1 MKLSHL
7 CNGSHSSDR
16 SYTPQPSRT
25 SSVPLSLACTTLVC
39 LALHADVITDW
50 NLITVSATKTGGL
63 NSNLGSRI
71 GAIEAL
77 AVYDAVNSV
86 LQTGSPYHYAT
97 PATLPAS
104 PEAAAAQ
111 AAHDVLLSTF
121 PSQKTAL
128 DSSLAA
134 TLATLPD
141 GPAKDN
147 GRAAGAAAAN
157 DIIAL
162 RASDGSSPNVT
173 YPGPASPGVGD
184 WRPTPGATA
193 GTFPPGINQQWG
205 SVKPFLLPSAD
216 VFRPQ
221 PPPAPGS
228 DAYQQALAEVQAIG
242 SVSNLVRTTD
252 QTHIAQ
258 FYKQDAELTVNEA
271 ARQLALAH
279 ALTVG
284 ESALL
289 FALVDVAVADAR
301 IAIWDAKY
309 TFKFWRPITALNANP
324 DGSVTNDYSAW
335 QPLIVTPSHPSYP
348 SGHSG
353 TVNAGFEVLKDFF
366 GNRQTVYLHTTT
378 AGEPPRLIQSLSQ
391 GESENGLSRIYG
403 GIHFNFDNI
412 QGQSVGTQVA
422 AFVLAHGPHFLRS
435 TATNPATL
443 NVELY
448 PGLSLTGLFGH
459 SYRIDY
465 AEKLSPTN
473 WNVFLYITA
482 PAGSSSLIFDAQTP
496 GSSNRFYRAVEV
508 SN

>member
-1 MKLSHL
+1 MKLPHL
-7 CNGSHSSDR
+7 SNWSHSSHR
-16 SYTPQPSRT
+16 SYLSH
-25 SSVPLSLACTTLVC
+25 SLASA
-39 LALHADVITDW
+39 ALLSCAIHANVITDW
-50 NLITVSATKTGGL
+50 NLITVSATKTAGL

-71 GAIEAL
+71 DAIEAV
-77 AVYDAVNSV
+77 AVYDAVNAV
-86 LQTGSPYHYAT
+86 LRAGSPYHYAT
-97 PATLPAS
+97 PATLPAL

-111 AAHDVLLSTF
+111 AAYDVLVASF

-128 DSSLAA
+128 DSSLSAS
-134 TLATLPD
+134 LSSLPD
-141 GPAKDN
+141 GAAKDN
-147 GRAAGAAAAN
+147 GRTAGSAAAA
-157 DIIAL
+157 DILAL
-162 RASDGSSPNVT
+162 RASDGSSPNFT
-173 YPGPASPGVGD
+173 YAGPANPGVGD

-193 GTFPPGINQQWG
+193 GTFPPGINEQWG
-205 SVKPFLLPSAD
+205 SVTPFLLPSAN

-221 PPPAPGS
+221 PPPPPGS

-242 SVSNLVRTTD
+242 SITNLVRTTD
-252 QTHIAQ
+252 QTHVAD
-258 FYKQDAELTVNEA
+258 FYKQDAELTVNET

-279 ALTVG
+279 GLTVG

-309 TFKFWRPITALNANP
+309 TFRFWRPITALNANP
-324 DGSVTNDYSAW
+324 DGSVTNNYSAW

-378 AGEPPRLIQSLSQ
+378 SGEPPRLIQSLSQ

-412 QGQSVGTQVA
+412 QGQSVGNQVA
-422 AFVLAHGPHFLRS
+422 AYVLAHGPHFLRS
-435 TATNPATL
+435 TATDSATL
-443 NVELY
+443 GVQLY
-448 PGLSLTGLFGH
+448 PGIRLNGLFGH

-465 AEKLSPTN
+465 ADNLTPTN
-473 WNVFLYITA
+473 WNFLRYVTA
-482 PAGSSSLIFDAQTP
+482 PTSAASLFFDPQSP
-496 GSSNRFYRAVEV
+496 GSTNRFYRAVEV

>member
-1 MKLSHL
+1 MKSLYLS
-7 CNGSHSSDR
+7 NGSHSS
-16 SYTPQPSRT
+16 YWSRT
-25 SSVPLSLACTTLVC
+25 SRAPLSLACV
-39 LALHADVITDW
+39 ALSSFAIQADIITDW
-50 NLITVSATKTGGL
+50 NQITVSATKTAGL

-71 GAIEAL
+71 DAIEAL
-77 AVYDAVNSV
+77 AVYDAVNAV
-86 LQTGSPYHYAT
+86 LQTGTPYYYAT
-97 PATLPAS
+97 PAILPAS

-111 AAHDVLLSTF
+111 AAHDVLVASF
-121 PSQKTAL
+121 PSQTADL
-128 DSSLAA
+128 DSKLAASLAA
-134 TLATLPD
+134 IPD

-147 GRAAGAAAAN
+147 GRAAGVSSAAQLLL
-157 DIIAL
+157 L
-162 RASDGSSPNVT
+162 RSTDGSSPNVT
-173 YPGPASPGVGD
+173 YPGPANPGVGD
-184 WRPTPGATA
+184 WRPTPGATV
-193 GTFPPGINQQWG
+193 GTFPPGINEQWG
-205 SVKPFLLPSAD
+205 SVRPFLLPSSN

-221 PPPAPGS
+221 PPPAPGL
-228 DAYQQALAEVQAIG
+228 DAYQQALTEVQAIG
-242 SVSNLVRTTD
+242 SSTNLVRTTD

-271 ARQLALAH
+271 ARQLALSH

-309 TFKFWRPITALNANP
+309 TFKFWRPITALNANA
-324 DGSVTNDYSAW
+324 DGSVTNNYLAW

-412 QGQSVGTQVA
+412 QGQSVGNQVA
-422 AFVLAHGPHFLRS
+422 AYVLAHGPHLLRS
-435 TATNPATL
+435 PSTDPAIL
-443 NVELY
+443 SVQLY
-448 PGLSLTGLFGH
+448 PGLSVTGAFGH

-465 AEKLSPTN
+465 AEKLTPTN
-473 WNVFLYITA
+473 WNVLRYFTA
-482 PAGSSSLIFDAQTP
+482 PTSAASLLFDPQSP
-496 GSSNRFYRAVEV
+496 GSTNRFYRAVEV